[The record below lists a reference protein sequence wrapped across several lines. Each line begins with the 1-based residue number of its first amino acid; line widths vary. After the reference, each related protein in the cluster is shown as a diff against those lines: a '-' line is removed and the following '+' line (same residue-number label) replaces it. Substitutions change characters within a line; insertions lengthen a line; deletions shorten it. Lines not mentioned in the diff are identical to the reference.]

1 MSSARITFTREYL
14 QGVPEQRKQQH
25 IDAIVGQFQ
34 GELVATAASGKT
46 SYMYCRPDIRG
57 HVNSCNPN
65 QLNLTDEELILG
77 FQTRFP
83 GCKVSY
89 EESWVDTGRDTRTL
103 KKGIVIDWS

>member
-1 MSSARITFTREYL
+1 MSARITYTREYL
-14 QGVPEQRKQQH
+14 QGLPEQRKQQH
-25 IDAIVGQFQ
+25 IDSIVGQFQ

-46 SYMYCRPDIRG
+46 SYMYCRPDMHKG
-57 HVNSCNPN
+57 VHCHPPPPMLS
-65 QLNLTDEELILG
+65 DEELILG